1 MEKYRD
7 VLLARDLA
15 AALRPG
21 ATAAQLAEFKG
32 QWPQVPAEFLHLYEL
47 FNGQDIEELP
57 INEPR
62 WLALE
67 EIPGKIQ
74 EWREFVLENFGP
86 EPPPL
91 FTDEAI
97 QGLAFCPSWLP
108 FMEDEDGS
116 LYCLDF
122 APGPKGQIGQVIFVG
137 LDRQWQHFDLL
148 LEAPTFARWLED
160 LTATYMNDDF
170 RPFPAVADY
179 FQRQYELGAPLNG
192 PALPAELNRLARHFA
207 LLLPDCFTYFYGL
220 FNGYGQDFLGGRW
233 LPLAEIIPTQQRWQ
247 RRLESLAP
255 PAPEP
260 QSRTQFC
267 RFHSLWLPVYEGE
280 KGLICLD
287 FAPAPDGNLGQV
299 ISLRA
304 ERDFQVEW
312 EEESL
317 ADYLESLLDSGQE
330 PLGQEL

>member
-7 VLLARDLA
+7 LLLERDLA

-21 ATAAQLAEFKG
+21 ATAAQLVEFKR
-32 QWPQVPAEFLHLYEL
+32 QWPAVPAEFLQLYQL

-74 EWREFVLENFGP
+74 EWREFVLENFGAT
-86 EPPPL
+86 PPPL

-97 QGLAFCPSWLP
+97 QGRAFCSQWLP

-122 APGPKGQIGQVIFVG
+122 APGPKGQPGQVIFVG
-137 LDRQWQHFDLL
+137 LDRELQNFDLL
-148 LEAPTFARWLED
+148 LEAPSFARWLAD

-192 PALPAELNRLARHFA
+192 PAPAAELNRLARHFA
-207 LLLPDCFTYFYGL
+207 LLLPDSFIYLYGL
-220 FNGYGQDFLGGRW
+220 FNGYQQNFLGGRW
-233 LPLAEIIPTQQRWQ
+233 LPLAEIIPAQRRWQQR
-247 RRLESLAP
+247 LEPLAP
-255 PAPEP
+255 PVPEV

-267 RFHSLWLPVYEGE
+267 RFHSLWLPVYERE
-280 KGLICLD
+280 DGLLCLD
-287 FAPAPDGNLGQV
+287 FAPAADGNLGQV
-299 ISLRA
+299 ISLGA
-304 ERDFQVEW
+304 ANDFRVEW

-317 ADYLESLLDSGQE
+317 ADYLEGLLDSGRE
-330 PLGQEL
+330 PLNGDL